1 MKRKGYQGKL
11 CILVI
16 FSLILFSSSCGL
28 PVYYIIYPPVNADS
42 LPGDTQESRFF
53 SFKTAD
59 AQNSTSD
66 IYRGIDV
73 YYKIYNNKNDRD
85 SDISQIQAVNSEFSQ
100 SGFNKMQGL
109 GYAKLSSEPKLH
121 NSSDV
126 LFDKED
132 SDHFIKIRLFDEGP
146 EDSRYEAG
154 FESDKISFNTGS
166 EPIRSNG
173 NSFQFGEKNLP
184 AQGDAD
190 YTHNENEEESESFW
204 VAAFAVSV
212 GRDGFFQAYYSSL
225 LPLGSI
231 KIPKYTSN

>member
-1 MKRKGYQGKL
+1 MKKKGYQGIL
-11 CILVI
+11 YILVS
-16 FSLILFSSSCGL
+16 FSLILFFSSCGL
-28 PVYYIIYPPVNADS
+28 PVYYIIYPPVNADPPS
-42 LPGDTQESRFF
+42 ETPDGRYF

-59 AQNSTSD
+59 EQNFTSG

-73 YYKIYNNKNDRD
+73 YYKIYNTENDRNL
-85 SDISQIQAVNSEFSQ
+85 DIQQIQAVNSEFSQ

-121 NSSDV
+121 NSYDV

-132 SDHFIKIRLFDEGP
+132 SDHFIKIRLFDEGS
-146 EDSRYEAG
+146 EDRYEAG
-154 FESDKISFNTGS
+154 FESDIVHFNPKS
-166 EPIRSNG
+166 KPIRSNEK
-173 NSFQFGEKNLP
+173 NFQFDEYVP
-184 AQGDAD
+184 AQDDAD
-190 YTHNENEEESESFW
+190 YTHNKKEDESDFFW

-231 KIPKYTSN
+231 EIPK

>member
-1 MKRKGYQGKL
+1 VNFYEKKGYQDKFY
-11 CILVI
+11 ILVI

-85 SDISQIQAVNSEFSQ
+85 SDISQIQAVNSDFSQ

-109 GYAKLSSEPKLH
+109 DYAKLSSDPKLH
-121 NSSDV
+121 NKSDV
-126 LFDKED
+126 LFDKEN
-132 SDHFIKIRLFDEGP
+132 SDANIKIRLFDEG
-146 EDSRYEAG
+146 EYKAG
-154 FESDKISFNTGS
+154 FKINDTEFSHSKPF
-166 EPIRSNG
+166 RSNG

-231 KIPKYTSN
+231 KIPKDTSN

>member
-1 MKRKGYQGKL
+1 MKKKGYQGIL
-11 CILVI
+11 YILVS
-16 FSLILFSSSCGL
+16 FSLILFFSSCGL
-28 PVYYIIYPPVNADS
+28 PVYYIIYPPVNAGTPS
-42 LPGDTQESRFF
+42 ENAETRYF

-59 AQNSTSD
+59 QVNKTTD

-73 YYKIYNNKNDRD
+73 YYKIYNTENDRNL
-85 SDISQIQAVNSEFSQ
+85 DIQQIQAVNSEFSQ

-132 SDHFIKIRLFDEGP
+132 SDHFIKIRLFDEGS
-146 EDSRYEAG
+146 EDNRYEAG
-154 FESDKISFNTGS
+154 FEINDTEFSHSKPF
-166 EPIRSNG
+166 RSNG

>member
-85 SDISQIQAVNSEFSQ
+85 SDISQIQAVNSDFSQ

-109 GYAKLSSEPKLH
+109 DYAKLSSDPKLH
-121 NSSDV
+121 NKSDV
-126 LFDKED
+126 LFDKEN
-132 SDHFIKIRLFDEGP
+132 SDANIKIRLFDEGP
-146 EDSRYEAG
+146 EDNNRYEAG

-166 EPIRSNG
+166 EPIRLNG
-173 NSFQFGEKNLP
+173 NSFQFADENLP
-184 AQGDAD
+184 IQGDTD
-190 YTHNENEEESESFW
+190 YKHNEEESDYFW

-231 KIPKYTSN
+231 KIPKGTSN

>member
-1 MKRKGYQGKL
+1 MKKKGYQG
-11 CILVI
+11 ILRI
-16 FSLILFSSSCGL
+16 LFGFSLILFFSSCGL
-28 PVYYIIYPPVNADS
+28 PVYYIIYPPVN
-42 LPGDTQESRFF
+42 PGSPTDIQDGRYF

-59 AQNSTSD
+59 QVNKTTD

-73 YYKIYNNKNDRD
+73 YYKIYNTENDRNL
-85 SDISQIQAVNSEFSQ
+85 DIQQIQAVNSEFSQ

-132 SDHFIKIRLFDEGP
+132 SDHFIKIRLFDEG
-146 EDSRYEAG
+146 DYKAG
-154 FESDKISFNTGS
+154 FKSDIVHFNPKS
-166 EPIRSNG
+166 KPIRSNEK
-173 NSFQFGEKNLP
+173 NFQFDEYVP
-184 AQGDAD
+184 AQDDAD
-190 YTHNENEEESESFW
+190 YTHNKKEDESDFFW

-231 KIPKYTSN
+231 EIPK

>member
-85 SDISQIQAVNSEFSQ
+85 SDISQIQAVNSEFFQ

-109 GYAKLSSEPKLH
+109 GYVKLSSEPKLH
-121 NSSDV
+121 NKPDV
-126 LFDKED
+126 LFDKND
-132 SDHFIKIRLFDEGP
+132 SDYSIKIRLFDEGS
-146 EDSRYEAG
+146 EDNRYEAG
-154 FESDKISFNTGS
+154 FEINDTEFSHSKPF
-166 EPIRSNG
+166 RSNG

>member
-28 PVYYIIYPPVNADS
+28 PVYYIIYPPVNAGNPTETPD
-42 LPGDTQESRFF
+42 GRYF

-59 AQNSTSD
+59 QVNKTTD

-73 YYKIYNNKNDRD
+73 YYKIYNTENDRNL
-85 SDISQIQAVNSEFSQ
+85 DIQQIQAVNSEFSQ

-154 FESDKISFNTGS
+154 FKINDIVSSGS
-166 EPIRSNG
+166 KPIRSNG
-173 NSFQFGEKNLP
+173 KNFQFGEKNLP